1 MPKTGAFFD
10 ADRTLIHGHMGVL
23 FGKHLGQREWDAAR
37 NGSAPF
43 GPRASRAQL
52 LAFGAKVRAIQV
64 GYGLPYAL
72 RLVKRSQLV
81 RKAYEYYRG
90 WPLDRLE
97 EEAQAFFRAALLP
110 RVYPGARELVK
121 RHAQQGHD
129 TVMVTTAPYFLA
141 RPLATELGLA
151 NVIACGLE
159 AVGGA
164 ATGRVM
170 GPLYG
175 RDKAFHMQLYASEND
190 VSLAESWAYT
200 DHDSDVFMLEAVGNP
215 RAVHPNARLRRLA
228 RERGWPVLDLRDA
241 IQEATLA
248 PRRRPRKRNG
258 ARATVAGA

>member
-1 MPKTGAFFD
+1 MTRTAAFFD
-10 ADRTLIHGHMGVL
+10 ADRTLVDGHMGVL
-23 FGKHLGQREWDAAR
+23 FGKHLGQREWASVR
-37 NGSAPF
+37 NGAF
-43 GPRASRAQL
+43 GPRKSIPQL
-52 LAFGAKVRAIQV
+52 VAFEAKVRATQV
-64 GYGLPYAL
+64 GYVLPYAL

-90 WPLDRLE
+90 WPLELLE
-97 EEAQAFFRAALLP
+97 QEASTFFRDALLE

-121 RHAQQGHD
+121 RHAQLGHD

-159 AVGGA
+159 AVGGH
-164 ATGRVM
+164 ATGRVT

-190 VSLAESWAYT
+190 VSLAESWAYS

-215 RAVHPNARLRRLA
+215 RPVHPNAKLRGVA
-228 RERGWPVLDLRDA
+228 RDRGWPVLDLRA
-241 IQEATLA
+241 AVKEITLK
-248 PRRRPRKRNG
+248 PRRRPRKRG
-258 ARATVAGA
+258 TPRA

>member
-1 MPKTGAFFD
+1 MAKVAAFFD
-10 ADRTLIHGHMGVL
+10 ADRTLVDGHMGVL
-23 FGKHLGQREWDAAR
+23 FGKHLERREWAAAR

-43 GPRASRAQL
+43 GPRASRAAL
-52 LAFGAKVRAIQV
+52 FAFAMKVRALQV
-64 GYGLPYAL
+64 AYVLPYAL

-90 WPLDRLE
+90 WPLELLE
-97 EEAQAFFRAALLP
+97 QEATSFFRDALLK

-121 RHAQQGHD
+121 RHAQMGHD

-190 VSLAESWAYT
+190 VTLAESWAYS
-200 DHDSDVFMLEAVGNP
+200 DHDSDIFMLEAVGNP
-215 RAVHPNARLRRLA
+215 RAVHPNPKLKGIA
-228 RERGWPVLDLRDA
+228 RERGWPVLDLR
-241 IQEATLA
+241 EAVKEMTLK
-248 PRRRPRKRNG
+248 PRRRLRSRKPRGFRG
-258 ARATVAGA
+258 A